1 MLIKPLRDATWA
13 SRNPRRAKTTTGD
26 EEPRRQTRN
35 NFLRG
40 KKVTIEIT
48 RWSSHPYFF
57 INGDLDFRVIKA
69 LEYELSYFVEGYEK
83 TNKFKEGRWNGQE
96 CLLYKSKKGTRFFPA
111 GLLGTVSRV
120 LSDFEVDYLVQD
132 IKLSDVRKKYKS
144 LALTWTGPELR
155 DYQKKAVLDI
165 MNNEGGTVC
174 LPTGS
179 GKTVVMLR
187 IAYEYNLP
195 FIVVVHTKELLY
207 QWEKNIKTYFNGRCP
222 GLVGDGY
229 YNIEPITIAMMQTL
243 SQKIVK
249 DKIENLNF
257 PIFVADECLPYDSVI
272 ITENGN
278 MRIGDIVRD
287 KMDIKVLTHNG
298 RFRRIT
304 DWMEKPSFER
314 MVRVNHD
321 RGFLKCTEGHKILT
335 IRGWIRSKD
344 LTCGDTM
351 YYYNDVQMQDMW
363 EGVRDRGCVGRSY
376 EYSSYPSGTQRAC
389 NPEVL
394 GGCSGGSQEG
404 QDCERVGNV
413 EETVRANPNHPTSD
427 SDDTRKPDGR
437 YEYNVPQPEKSI
449 SEDSGSSRFETVRV
463 RNVEILGTQEY
474 NNNSSEDVPELGIRR
489 FYDIVCHTEPAM
501 PYPDIQS
508 GNVEF
513 GEEKDNRS
521 VVARDN
527 KSDCAR
533 RVVNGRRLNFERCDY
548 VLDGNMHNGRG
559 ENGGGLV
566 ERSVGGGR
574 IKSVSSPRDDVAYNE
589 KRIPEEVCESRE
601 TLYNTVDGVQNQSTV
616 FNITV
621 EDDHSY
627 VADNIVVKNCHRVPS
642 ETMYA
647 VSMRCNAP
655 VRIGLSATPTRTDGA
670 QLKIFAACGD
680 IKCKISPDE
689 LIKSGVLA
697 KPKFEFL
704 TPSGMYIPRG
714 TKYFDAYLSGIVL
727 NESRNNLIVKKAL
740 EYVAQKH
747 TVYIH
752 VERID
757 HGELLQARI
766 PGSVF
771 LSGKDGATKRQGVL
785 RKFSKGEIPVLVSTL
800 LKEGVDIPTISV
812 FIAAGAGKSEIAV
825 IQKAGRAL
833 RVAPGKT
840 EAIIVDFRD
849 SGRYLA
855 DHWAE
860 RYNTYKTVFG
870 DYVPDV

>member
-155 DYQKKAVLDI
+155 DYQKRAVIDI
-165 MNNEGGTVC
+165 MNGEGGTIC
-174 LPTGS
+174 LPTGA

-229 YNIEPITIAMMQTL
+229 YNIEPITVAMMQTL

-257 PIFVADECLPYDSVI
+257 PIFVADECFPYNTDV
-272 ITENGN
+272 ITENGV
-278 MRIGDIVRD
+278 MKIGDIVRNRLD
-287 KMDIKVLTHNG
+287 VKVLTHTGKFKRVIN
-298 RFRRIT
+298 
-304 DWMEKPSFER
+304 WMEKPSFER
-314 MVRVNHD
+314 MVCVCHD
-321 RGFLKCTEGHKILT
+321 KGFFKCTEGHKILT
-335 IRGWIRSKD
+335 NRGWVRAID
-344 LTCGDTM
+344 LNGRDVM
-351 YYYNDVQMQDMW
+351 YYYNDISSENRNGAMQDMW
-363 EGVRDRGCVGRSY
+363 EGVRYNECSWRARECSAFPSRATEIKGRQVPLD
-376 EYSSYPSGTQRAC
+376 E
-389 NPEVL
+389 NPRNGEKT
-394 GGCSGGSQEG
+394 
-404 QDCERVGNV
+404 NV
-413 EETVRANPNHPTSD
+413 ESIGNGEEKVRTSCNFFVSKTNDTWQSNGGYEHNVSEPAKSVSANS
-427 SDDTRKPDGR
+427 R
-437 YEYNVPQPEKSI
+437 
-449 SEDSGSSRFETVRV
+449 SSRFETVRV
-463 RNVEILGTQEY
+463 RNVEVFCSTRY
-474 NNNSSEDVPELGIRR
+474 NINPTENHPERGIRGVYNDIHNEVSTMSYTDIRYYDVELGKKENN
-489 FYDIVCHTEPAM
+489 DGVVGC
-501 PYPDIQS
+501 
-508 GNVEF
+508 
-513 GEEKDNRS
+513 DNRPGCACS
-521 VVARDN
+521 VD
-527 KSDCAR
+527 DGR
-533 RVVNGRRLNFERCDY
+533 RVDIEGNDAFFDGCLNDRRSRNRCELVGRTMGSYGSENISSQRNNLEHNEER
-548 VLDGNMHNGRG
+548 VQ
-559 ENGGGLV
+559 
-566 ERSVGGGR
+566 
-574 IKSVSSPRDDVAYNE
+574 K
-589 KRIPEEVCESRE
+589 EVCGSGVSIH
-601 TLYNTVDGVQNQSTV
+601 NTFDELQNQPTV
-616 FNITV
+616 FDITV

-627 VADNIVVKNCHRVPS
+627 TANGIVVSNCHRVPS

-727 NESRNNLIVKKAL
+727 NESP
-740 EYVAQKH
+740 E
-747 TVYIH
+747 
-752 VERID
+752 
-757 HGELLQARI
+757 
-766 PGSVF
+766 
-771 LSGKDGATKRQGVL
+771 
-785 RKFSKGEIPVLVSTL
+785 
-800 LKEGVDIPTISV
+800 
-812 FIAAGAGKSEIAV
+812 
-825 IQKAGRAL
+825 
-833 RVAPGKT
+833 
-840 EAIIVDFRD
+840 
-849 SGRYLA
+849 
-855 DHWAE
+855 
-860 RYNTYKTVFG
+860 
-870 DYVPDV
+870 